1 MIRKTEVL
9 RAKRR
14 ASLIVVALGRP
25 RGKVCEGAQDK
36 MNVETFAF

>member
-25 RGKVCEGAQDK
+25 WGKVCEGAQDK
-36 MNVETFAF
+36 MIVKTFAF